1 MTYERSLVKVR
12 QFKLRNLRKLRKPR
26 NPDAV
31 MLRQKHGGE
40 HKKSNKAL
48 RRRDNARLK
57 QTLE

>member
-12 QFKLRNLRKLRKPR
+12 QFKLRKLRKPR
-26 NPDAV
+26 NPVAV

>member
-1 MTYERSLVKVR
+1 MTDERSLVKVR
-12 QFKLRNLRKLRKPR
+12 QFKLRKPR
-26 NPDAV
+26 NPVAV